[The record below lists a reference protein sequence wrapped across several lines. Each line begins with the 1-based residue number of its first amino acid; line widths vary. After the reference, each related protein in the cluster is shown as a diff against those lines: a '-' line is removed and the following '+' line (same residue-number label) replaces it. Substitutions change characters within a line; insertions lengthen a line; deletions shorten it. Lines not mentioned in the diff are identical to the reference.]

1 MKRHIFAVCDMEE
14 AYAYN
19 FMEYLNHKK
28 SIPFEIQAFTSA
40 EHLLNFAR
48 E

>member
-1 MKRHIFAVCDMEE
+1 MEE